1 MSEAIVI
8 TSGKGG
14 AGKSLVT
21 AGVAAQLARRK
32 QRVAVIDMDVGLR
45 SLDILFRLE
54 NSVVYDIADVLDGI
68 CPMKQAIMRVKA
80 YEGVFLIN
88 APQFGDSSAISV
100 DQMDG
105 VVDGLKKEYDFV
117 LIDCPAGVG
126 RGFHN
131 ASAAADRALL
141 VTIPEPICI
150 RDAERAIGLM
160 ELKGMDRI
168 DLVLN
173 RVRPCHM
180 QKSAAGGVH
189 RAEEALN
196 HNVIGVVPEDPSVA
210 ASNARGTAGDLCA
223 HASGAAFDRIA
234 RRLMGESVPLHYP
247 KAGLG
252 ARMRSLFGREG

>member
-14 AGKSLVT
+14 AGKSLIT

-45 SLDILFRLE
+45 SLDVLFRLE

-68 CPMKQAIMRVKA
+68 CPLKQAIMRVKA
-80 YEGVFLIN
+80 YEGVSLIN
-88 APQFGDSSAISV
+88 APQFGDSSALSI
-100 DQMDG
+100 DRMDG
-105 VVDGLKKEYDFV
+105 VVEQLKQQYDFV

-131 ASAAADRALL
+131 SIAAADRALL
-141 VTIPEPICI
+141 VTIPEVVCV
-150 RDAERAIGLM
+150 RDAERALGLM
-160 ELKGMDRI
+160 ELKGMDRV
-168 DLVLN
+168 DLVFN

-180 QKSAAGGVH
+180 QKSAAGGVA
-189 RAEEALN
+189 RAEETLN
-196 HNVIGVVPEDPSVA
+196 RAVIGVVPEDASVA
-210 ASNARGTAGDLCA
+210 SANARGASPDLCA

-234 RRLMGESVPLHYP
+234 RRLLGESVPLRYP
-247 KAGLG
+247 RAGLG
-252 ARMRSLFGREG
+252 ARVRALLAGEG